1 MIKGDFML
9 KVGVIGVGR
18 MGINHA
24 RIYNE
29 FREVSLVAVA
39 DTNKENLS
47 KAKEK
52 YNCNIYEDYKEMLD
66 REELDAV
73 SIAVPTKE
81 HYKVALDC
89 IDKNINLLI
98 EKPIASNVKE
108 GREIIEK
115 AKEKKVKLMIG
126 HVERFNPAVIELK
139 RRVDNGELG
148 KIYRI
153 MAQRESPFPLRISD
167 VGVVIDL
174 AVHDIDIMGFIS
186 NSNLKRVYAETGK
199 RLHSSNEDLLL
210 ALFRFDDDVIGVI
223 STNWLTPDLI
233 RNLVVTGEKGMFK
246 VDYLNQEL
254 YFYHNAA
261 LPKEIDYKKI
271 VSGVEAGDVLKIKI
285 NKDEPLKLE
294 LKSFVDS
301 ILEDKE
307 IITKGEDGL
316 KALEIAQ
323 KIIESADKNEVVELK

>member
-1 MIKGDFML
+1 ML

-29 FREVSLVAVA
+29 FKGVKLVAVA
-39 DTNKENLS
+39 DTDKENLN

-52 YNCNIYEDYKEMLD
+52 YSCNIYEDYKEMLNKED
-66 REELDAV
+66 LDAV

-89 IDKNINLLI
+89 INKCINLLI
-98 EKPIASNVKE
+98 EKPIASNVQE
-108 GREIIEK
+108 GEEIIEK
-115 AKEKKVKLMIG
+115 AKEKRVKLMIG

-139 RRVDNGELG
+139 KRIENDELG
-148 KIYRI
+148 RIYRI

-174 AVHDIDIMGFIS
+174 AVHDIDIMNYIS
-186 NSNLKRVYAETGK
+186 GANFKRVYAETGR
-199 RLHSSNEDLLL
+199 RLHSNNEDLLL

-233 RNLVVTGEKGMFK
+233 RNLVITGEKGMFK

-261 LPKEIDYKKI
+261 LPKEIDYNRI
-271 VSGVEAGDVLKIKI
+271 VKGVEAGDVLKIKI
-285 NKDEPLKLE
+285 NKDEPLRLE

-307 IITKGEDGL
+307 IVTRGEDGL

-323 KIIESADKNEVVELK
+323 KIIESANKNEIVELKWMAKMF

>member
-1 MIKGDFML
+1 ML
-9 KVGVIGVGR
+9 KVGVIGIGR

-29 FREVSLVAVA
+29 FREVNLVAVA
-39 DTNKENLS
+39 DTNKENLN

-52 YNCNIYEDYKEMLD
+52 YGCNIYEDYKEMLD
-66 REELDAV
+66 KEELNAV

-81 HYKVALDC
+81 HYKVALNC
-89 IDKNINLLI
+89 ISKGINLLI
-98 EKPIASNVKE
+98 EKPIASNVQE
-108 GREIIEK
+108 GKEIIER

-139 RRVDNGELG
+139 KRIENDELG

-167 VGVVIDL
+167 VGFVIYL
-174 AVHDIDIMGFIS
+174 AVHDIDIIS
-186 NSNLKRVYAETGK
+186 YISGANFKRLYAETGK
-199 RLHSSNEDLLL
+199 KLHSSNEDLLL
-210 ALFRFDDDVIGVI
+210 ALFRFDNDVMGII

-233 RNLVVTGEKGMFK
+233 RNLVVTGEKGMFR

-261 LPKEIDYKKI
+261 LPKEIDYKRI
-271 VSGVEAGDVLKIKI
+271 VKGVEAGDVLKIKI
-285 NKDEPLKLE
+285 NKDEPLRLE

-307 IITKGEDGL
+307 VVIGGGDGL

-323 KIIESADKNEVVELK
+323 KIIESANKNEVIELR